1 MSDWDYFCREIAGI
15 DPNDPQQ
22 FDDWLSEADAAQPRT
37 EQHPPRLALPT
48 RELLAG
54 LADSECGRCAG
65 TGYLGRYRWNCEGR
79 CFACLPDV
87 RWHVLLQELE
97 EASSLARVRLGDALP

>member
-1 MSDWDYFCREIAGI
+1 MSDWDYFCRQIAGI

-22 FDDWLSEADAAQPRT
+22 FDDWLSEVDAPRPCPA
-37 EQHPPRLALPT
+37 HARLALPT
-48 RELLAG
+48 RELLTG
-54 LADSECGRCAG
+54 LADPECGRCAG

-87 RWHVLLQELE
+87 RWYPLLDELE
-97 EASSLARVRLGDALP
+97 EASSLAQVRRGDDHRR

>member
-1 MSDWDYFCREIAGI
+1 MSDWDYFCRQIAGI

-22 FDDWLSEADAAQPRT
+22 FDDWLSELDAPRPRT
-37 EQHPPRLALPT
+37 AHQPRLALQT

-54 LADSECGRCAG
+54 LAHPECGRCAG

-79 CFACLPDV
+79 CFACLPDA
-87 RWHVLLQELE
+87 RWYALLQELG
-97 EASSLARVRLGDALP
+97 EASSLTQVRSGDPLR